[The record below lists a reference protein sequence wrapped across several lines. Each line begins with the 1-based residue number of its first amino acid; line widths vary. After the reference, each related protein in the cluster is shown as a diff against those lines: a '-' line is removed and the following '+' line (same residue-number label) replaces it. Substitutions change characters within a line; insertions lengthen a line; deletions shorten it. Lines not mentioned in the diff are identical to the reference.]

1 MRRTILLLLATMSLA
16 VLLAS
21 GVALAETTVIKETF
35 SNTSRTTILDRPT
48 LEGSPRA
55 ANPYP
60 SQIAVSGF
68 NQGSIRDV
76 NLKLKGFSHTAL
88 QDVDIILQHGTQ
100 SAIVMSDVG
109 GSSTNNPNAQG
120 FQLTLDDEANTTLPA
135 LLTSASGSFKPTD
148 HDTFAG
154 DEPFP
159 SPAESLPTNGSA
171 LSVFDGSDPNG
182 TWNLFVV
189 DDEPFE
195 KGKIGSWTLVI
206 KARVPV

>member
-1 MRRTILLLLATMSLA
+1 MRRTILLLSTMA
-16 VLLAS
+16 VGLLLAS
-21 GVALAETTVIKETF
+21 GVALAATTVVKETF

-60 SQIAVSGF
+60 SQILVSGF

-76 NLKLKGFSHTAL
+76 NLRLKGFSHTAL
-88 QDVDIILQHGTQ
+88 QDVDIILQHGDQ

-109 GSSTNNPNAQG
+109 GSSANNPNG
-120 FQLTLDDEANTTLPA
+120 DPFHLTLDDEAATTLPA
-135 LLTSASGSFKPTD
+135 LLTTRSASFKPFD
-148 HDTFAG
+148 HDTTAG

-159 SPAESLPTNGSA
+159 PPAESLPTNGSA
-171 LSVFDGSDPNG
+171 LSVFDGTDPNG

-189 DDEPFE
+189 DDEPSAT
-195 KGKIGSWTLVI
+195 GKIGSWTLVI
-206 KARVPV
+206 KARVTV